1 MHTVEPLH
9 FGNTITR
16 TVMPHIRVPLVSPSQ
31 KKKMASLKDFIC
43 EASAFAKAK
52 FDVTNLPTDKLNNFI
67 GEMLLF
73 YKGNLII
80 ENISGNKHVFKATLH
95 LGITDLQ
102 DTEEFIQ
109 SYCDYNNETI
119 KLAYTR

>member
-1 MHTVEPLH
+1 
-9 FGNTITR
+9 
-16 TVMPHIRVPLVSPSQ
+16 MPHSRVSLVFSSQ
-31 KKKMASLKDFIC
+31 KNKMASIKDFIC
-43 EASAFAKAK
+43 EASEFVKAK
-52 FDVTNLPTDKLNNFI
+52 FDVTNLPMHELHDIT
-67 GEMLLF
+67 GEIFLF